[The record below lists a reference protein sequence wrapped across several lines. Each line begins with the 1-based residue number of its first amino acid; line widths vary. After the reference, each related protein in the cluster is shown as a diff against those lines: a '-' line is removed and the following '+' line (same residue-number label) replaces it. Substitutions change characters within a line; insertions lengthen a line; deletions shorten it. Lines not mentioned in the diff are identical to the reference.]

1 MSRILKTTLIT
12 IMIVM
17 LIFTPNIYAA
27 SALYQGLLTVV
38 NLQNKVLYAE
48 EEPGNGTE
56 SDEPTNPEEEEEVVI
71 PTITIGEIKVEESN
85 MPVNVVQMIT
95 IPVIT
100 EHIEDGETIYVKLIQ
115 NGRDINEDKYIVEGN
130 INENKTANIIIN
142 AGPEMT
148 IGEYTVIISY
158 DYIVNDGFVQAT
170 DEAEF
175 EILYIALNNIVIKQ
189 PAVSLEKGERTII
202 TYDVMPDTFTDDDLK
217 FTSANEQV
225 ATITAGGLITAVG
238 RGQTTVMISSLDE
251 TVQAICHVT
260 VFEPSIE
267 IKSMTITPEI
277 LKQGEDGTIE
287 LTVETIDLATGKQ
300 LDISIQKHGYDVTS
314 DFTIQ
319 GNSVQNNEVNLM
331 ITPNLETA
339 GSGEYTILI
348 SFDGKQIDSAELD
361 KQTRTFTI
369 EGNVEITGIT
379 VSQNSTRMVV
389 GATKK
394 IEVKLLPENA
404 KNQKLI
410 WTSNKDEVA
419 TVDEDGEI
427 IAESI
432 GKATITV
439 YSDENPEIYATIA
452 VTVQELV
459 ETEEYTLDEQRK
471 VIKNI
476 PRNTDVEFFM
486 ENVRLGADEYTIKNH
501 KGEVISGNQLVGT
514 NTTLSVEGQEYK
526 TIIKGDTSG
535 DGKITITDVAKVQLH
550 FVKLELLEDNFIE
563 AADMNNTSDITITD
577 VARLQLVFL
586 GLLKE

>member
-1 MSRILKTTLIT
+1 MRKTIKTTILILIIAT
-12 IMIVM
+12 II
-17 LIFTPNIYAA
+17 LTPNTYAA
-27 SALYQGLLTVV
+27 SSFYQGLLTVV
-38 NLQNKVLYAE
+38 NLQNKALYAE
-48 EEPGNGTE
+48 EESGNGTE
-56 SDEPTNPEEEEEVVI
+56 SDEPSNPEEEEVVI

-85 MPVNVVQMIT
+85 MPENVVQMIT

-100 EHIEDGETIYVKLIQ
+100 EHIEDGVELNVKLIQ
-115 NGRDINEDKYIVEGN
+115 NGRDVDTSKYLVVGNAVDNNTANIVISAGLEMTIGKYIVE
-130 INENKTANIIIN
+130 
-142 AGPEMT
+142 
-148 IGEYTVIISY
+148 ISY
-158 DYIVNDGFVQAT
+158 EYEVDDVFLQAI
-170 DEAEF
+170 DESEF

-202 TYDVMPDTFTDDDLK
+202 TYDVIPDTFTDDDLK

-225 ATITAGGLITAVG
+225 ATISSGGLITAVG
-238 RGQTTVMISSLDE
+238 RGQTTVTISSLDD
-251 TVQAICHVT
+251 TVQATCQVT

-267 IKSMTITPEI
+267 IKSMKITPEI

-300 LDISIQKHGYDVTS
+300 LDVSIQKHGYDVTS

-361 KQTRTFTI
+361 KQTRIFTI
-369 EGNVEITGIT
+369 EGNVEITGII

-404 KNQKLI
+404 ENQKLI

-471 VIKNI
+471 IIKNI

>member
-1 MSRILKTTLIT
+1 MRKTIKTTILILIIAT
-12 IMIVM
+12 II
-17 LIFTPNIYAA
+17 LTPNTYAA
-27 SALYQGLLTVV
+27 SSFYQGLLTVV
-38 NLQNKVLYAE
+38 NLQNKILYAE
-48 EEPGNGTE
+48 EGTGNVTE
-56 SDEPTNPEEEEEVVI
+56 SDQPTTEEEEILI

-85 MPVNVVQMIT
+85 MPVNVVQIIT

-100 EHIEDGETIYVKLIQ
+100 EHIEDDVELNVKLIQ
-115 NGRDINEDKYIVEGN
+115 NGRDIDSSKYLVEGN
-130 INENKTANIIIN
+130 AVNNNTANIVIS

-148 IGEYTVIISY
+148 IGEYIVEISY
-158 DYIVNDGFVQAT
+158 EYEVDNVLLQTTA
-170 DEAEF
+170 ESEF
-175 EILYIALNNIVIKQ
+175 EIIYIALNNIVIKQ

-202 TYDVMPDTFTDDDLK
+202 TYDVIPDTFTDDDLK

-225 ATITAGGLITAVG
+225 ATISPGGLITAVG
-238 RGQTTVMISSLDE
+238 RGQTTVTISSLDD
-251 TVQAICHVT
+251 TVQATCQVT

-267 IKSMTITPEI
+267 IKSMKITPEI

-300 LDISIQKHGYDVTS
+300 LDVSIQKHGYDVTS
-314 DFTIQ
+314 DFIIQ
-319 GNSVQNNEVNLM
+319 GNSVQNNEVNLI

-348 SFDGKQIDSAELD
+348 SFDGKQIDSADLD

-379 VSQNSTRMVV
+379 VSQNATRMVV

-404 KNQKLI
+404 ENKKLI

-459 ETEEYTLDEQRK
+459 VTEEYTLDEQRK

-526 TIIKGDTSG
+526 TIIKGDTNG